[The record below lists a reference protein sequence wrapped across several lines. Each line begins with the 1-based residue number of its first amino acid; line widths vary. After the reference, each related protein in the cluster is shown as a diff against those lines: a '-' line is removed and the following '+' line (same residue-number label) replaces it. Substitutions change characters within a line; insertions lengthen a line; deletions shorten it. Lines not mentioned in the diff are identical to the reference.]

1 MQRQYSLQ
9 QCKVNYNKAKLC
21 VPSTKKIIKTTAQYP
36 FNYLYG
42 TQPQQLFN
50 DFICYNL
57 KCKPQRLLA
66 FQGAAD
72 QFGYKRIM
80 FANKFRLC
88 VPAWKFTASGPIVIG
103 WLIMPCSTAGNC
115 RRHLK
120 QYWALKEIYIKP
132 CFLQVL
138 ISALLV
144 SLLLQNTTMIMI
156 IMTMIHVI
164 LLPRTRHKLER
175 SSNRQ
180 HWINI
185 ISHTHYFKK

>member
-1 MQRQYSLQ
+1 MKTIILAILLYVTKAPLVHTQTIPPEVPNSHLTCTRGEVLNDKFGFKATVQLEANEMQRQYSLQ

-80 FANKFRLC
+80 FANKFKLC
-88 VPAWKFTASGPIVIG
+88 VPAWKTTANGPIFI
-103 WLIMPCSTAGNC
+103 
-115 RRHLK
+115 R
-120 QYWALKEIYIKP
+120 
-132 CFLQVL
+132 
-138 ISALLV
+138 
-144 SLLLQNTTMIMI
+144 
-156 IMTMIHVI
+156 
-164 LLPRTRHKLER
+164 
-175 SSNRQ
+175 
-180 HWINI
+180 
-185 ISHTHYFKK
+185 